1 MRDAYPL
8 REGRCAVPWPG
19 KDVYHSPGGMQIEVF
34 DRTAPLRT
42 DTALAVWEFDAI
54 PRPIFLDVDF
64 WSVDLYS
71 VRLVTADGARLAHK
85 FASNLEGAV
94 PDRLGIRA
102 RCLPMWAPIV
112 LSAEIEV
119 SAAER
124 AALRRRLDNVQIPT
138 IDWFFVELTS
148 RCNFRCGWCPLS
160 RMRRESGAMPLDRAK
175 VVLDQIAAYQKS
187 HPIYSLYTEIRN
199 PVFLHIMGEPLLYPH
214 LFEVLEY
221 GRAHGVEFCLIT
233 NASLLRQDR
242 ISRLLDAD
250 LSSIVFSLNAPD
262 AASFQLAKS
271 PVKYERVLAQ
281 VQAFVAERYRR
292 GAARPRIELQLLNT
306 RGVELDGCALVQ
318 ERSQV
323 EQQLAFW
330 SRFVRNLERTAGANS
345 SRDERQEVARWPSV
359 LEHEDNDLGVYFEL
373 GRNISLVFKR
383 ACNFANTLVPVGSS
397 VRETRTGQCRFRC
410 PYRMFAIYW
419 DGSSTFCTLDFDNEV
434 NLGNVFERGIEE
446 IWAGERM
453 QRIRRLM
460 DRGILL
466 ERICRACMGSVEHPR
481 SNLSTWRESND
492 YERSAANQPTDVV
505 AGGARFV

>member
-19 KDVYHSPGGMQIEVF
+19 NDVYHSPGGMRIEVF

-71 VRLVTADGARLAHK
+71 VRLVTADGARLAHR

-148 RCNFRCGWCPLS
+148 HCNFRCGWCPLS
-160 RMRRESGAMPLDRAK
+160 RMRRKSGAMPLDRAK

-262 AASFQLAKS
+262 AASFQLAKP

-292 GAARPRIELQLLNT
+292 GPAR
-306 RGVELDGCALVQ
+306 A
-318 ERSQV
+318 
-323 EQQLAFW
+323 
-330 SRFVRNLERTAGANS
+330 S
-345 SRDERQEVARWPSV
+345 S
-359 LEHEDNDLGVYFEL
+359 
-373 GRNISLVFKR
+373 
-383 ACNFANTLVPVGSS
+383 CN
-397 VRETRTGQCRFRC
+397 C
-410 PYRMFAIYW
+410 
-419 DGSSTFCTLDFDNEV
+419 
-434 NLGNVFERGIEE
+434 
-446 IWAGERM
+446 
-453 QRIRRLM
+453 
-460 DRGILL
+460 
-466 ERICRACMGSVEHPR
+466 
-481 SNLSTWRESND
+481 
-492 YERSAANQPTDVV
+492 
-505 AGGARFV
+505 